1 MITDKPDIFDRIMSL
16 KIFKWANTFYT
27 KYKEVLIY
35 LLLFA
40 LFESHFG
47 LNEHISNVISWL
59 TAVLFA
65 FVTNRIWVFPTKT
78 KGFAAFI
85 FQMAKFYGGRLFT
98 LGVEELMLFVFVT
111 KLQINAV
118 LIKLIAQVVVVILN
132 FVISKLFV
140 FKKNKN
146 S

>member
-1 MITDKPDIFDRIMSL
+1 
-16 KIFKWANTFYT
+16 
-27 KYKEVLIY
+27 
-35 LLLFA
+35 
-40 LFESHFG
+40 
-47 LNEHISNVISWL
+47 
-59 TAVLFA
+59 
-65 FVTNRIWVFPTKT
+65 
-78 KGFAAFI
+78 
-85 FQMAKFYGGRLFT
+85 
-98 LGVEELMLFVFVT
+98 MLFVFVT

>member
-1 MITDKPDIFDRIMSL
+1 
-16 KIFKWANTFYT
+16 
-27 KYKEVLIY
+27 
-35 LLLFA
+35 
-40 LFESHFG
+40 
-47 LNEHISNVISWL
+47 
-59 TAVLFA
+59 
-65 FVTNRIWVFPTKT
+65 
-78 KGFAAFI
+78 
-85 FQMAKFYGGRLFT
+85 MAKFYGDRLFT